1 MILTLRIDLRK
12 VIPARF
18 VYKGALLAHLC
29 LDFLDVIEIP
39 GERGMYVGQRDRRN
53 VGNDLVRCKLLV
65 LMPGDYVEHPD
76 AVAGETSPAATDSWC
91 LDDALARE
99 AVHA

>member
-18 VYKGALLAHLC
+18 VYKGALLAHFC

-39 GERGMYVGQRDRRN
+39 GERGVYVGQRDGRN
-53 VGNDLVRCKLLV
+53 LENDIVRDKPLV
-65 LMPGDYVEHPD
+65 LVPGDDVEHSD
-76 AVAGETSPAATDSWC
+76 SVAGETSPAATDLRC
-91 LDDALARE
+91 LDDSFARD
-99 AVHA
+99 AVHD